1 MQFESNVDGDI
12 EGLEDVHLCK
22 DPKEY
27 TCEPSKKSSLT
38 TPNVVRNRIALLIA
52 IILVVAFR
60 SSANNNDAISLASS
74 RASSIKNKQINEEIK
89 EINEEVDKDDF
100 GLDVFVIGFAKTG
113 TSSLLKFMKED
124 DELAMLPHENSDL
137 FNGVKGLQKLEKE
150 FDKIPVK
157 EINEEVDKDD
167 FGLDVFVIGFA
178 KTGTS
183 SLLKFMK
190 EDDELAMLPHENSDL
205 FNGVKG
211 LQKLEKEFDKIPD
224 STNMKK
230 GIKCPSAVRNIGA
243 IRNLAKYTTKDTK
256 LILGVRHPIKFF
268 ESFYNYRVK
277 HLHAEHKS
285 TSHIPRAED
294 LIGDQSHSWN
304 KLYTEVARFEMFMK
318 QLAKVDVS
326 AEELKEMKKLGLKM
340 VPNPYKIFLYNV
352 DQLGDKNEERSSQ
365 FRSDLQ
371 EFLGLK
377 ESIPPLPEHNVNH
390 ESFPEYL
397 DVCDDEHKEF
407 RELMM
412 SQGNETAR
420 WIRDEFMKS
429 LDVVVGGKDFFLE
442 LLETWGSEI
451 CQTE

>member
-74 RASSIKNKQINEEIK
+74 RASSIKNKQINEEI
-89 EINEEVDKDDF
+89 
-100 GLDVFVIGFAKTG
+100 
-113 TSSLLKFMKED
+113 
-124 DELAMLPHENSDL
+124 
-137 FNGVKGLQKLEKE
+137 
-150 FDKIPVK
+150 K